1 MWTTV
6 QPEPPRR
13 TQKPPRCRGRLG
25 RFCRGYLMCVGG
37 LTTAYVVIKLLVLLF
52 VEIGKWLPS
61 QPLL

>member
-1 MWTTV
+1 MQIPV
-6 QPEPPRR
+6 QPEKPRR
-13 TQKPPRCRGRLG
+13 PNRRSRRHGRLG

-61 QPLL
+61 